1 MTKRREYRVPD
12 LPIFREEERVTI
24 NEILRRESRIE
35 ENRKRYISARMCK
48 NKYLTILG
56 ADTEEQQ
63 GETK

>member
-1 MTKRREYRVPD
+1 MTKRREYQVPD

-48 NKYLTILG
+48 NKYLIILG
-56 ADTEEQQ
+56 ADTEGQQ